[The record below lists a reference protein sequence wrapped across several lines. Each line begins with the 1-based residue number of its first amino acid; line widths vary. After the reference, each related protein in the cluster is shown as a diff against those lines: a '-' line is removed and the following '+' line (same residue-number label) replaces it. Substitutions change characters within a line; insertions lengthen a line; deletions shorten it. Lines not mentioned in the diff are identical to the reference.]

1 MRYISTLST
10 GFVVGSVLLAPLLLV
25 RAEGVGGGNDD
36 CQAGQLCNPLK
47 FSTITDFLI
56 AIIDVLLIFALP
68 LIILAIMYAG
78 FMFVTA
84 QGDTSKISKARAALT
99 WAVVGGVIAL
109 SAKLIISVLQGTIDA
124 FTN

>member
-1 MRYISTLST
+1 MKHLIIGVSRAVVSVGFLVPTL
-10 GFVVGSVLLAPLLLV
+10 VAY
-25 RAEGVGGGNDD
+25 AEGQGNGAG
-36 CQAGQLCNPLK
+36 CLPGQLCNPLK
-47 FSTITDFLI
+47 FDNITDFLI

-84 QGDTSKISKARAALT
+84 QGDTSKVSKARAALT

-109 SAKLIISVLQGTIDA
+109 SAKLIIEVLKGTIDA
-124 FTN
+124 FTNG